1 VGFGVAVRARLGP
14 LESPAAEAYR
24 SIFIDLRRFAD
35 SLAARRSTERILEIG
50 CGDGST
56 ADQLC
61 RAFPTAEYVG
71 IDIAPDPGRRCQASS
86 GRTSFHSITSSE
98 LRRTGPRPFS
108 LVVLV
113 DVLHHIP
120 CEADRRAVLAD
131 ATAMTAPGGTL
142 VIKEW
147 SGHRSLGYGLAYAAD
162 RYVSGDR
169 DVRFSTEAELM
180 NLVEDALPGW
190 TVAWRDVVRP
200 WANNIVLAL
209 ERN

>member
-1 VGFGVAVRARLGP
+1 MGLGAAVRRRLGP

-35 SLAARRSTERILEIG
+35 RLAARRSAERILEIG

-61 RAFPTAEYVG
+61 RAFPNAEYVG
-71 IDIAPDPGRRCQASS
+71 IDVAPDPGRRCGVSPE
-86 GRTSFHSITSSE
+86 RTSFSAITSSD
-98 LRRTGPRPFS
+98 LRRTGPQPFS

-120 CEADRRAVLAD
+120 DDADRRTVLAD
-131 ATAMTAPGGTL
+131 AVAMTEPGGTL

-169 DVRFSTEAELM
+169 DVRFTTEAELM
-180 NLVEDALPGW
+180 ALFEDALPGW

-209 ERN
+209 ERR